1 MNRQTILSEVM
12 KKQELSELPFIDV
25 EKALNC
31 FLKRDVVDEEKIKL
45 TRELLHRVY
54 GAFSSKKLFSL
65 KSKNEEWI
73 LRKHLSTRERL
84 PYYSDLYEK
93 LLQNFNGA
101 IFDFGS
107 GVNGFSYKFLL
118 NKNKYIAVEGV
129 GQLVNLMNDYFKKN
143 KINGKAIHLSLFDLE
158 EIKKLLKNEK
168 KEKLVF
174 LFKVL
179 DSLEMLERDYSKKLL
194 MEITPLV
201 KGVVVS
207 FATRSMIKK
216 TKFKARRNWIID
228 FIEENFKM
236 VDSFEI
242 GNELYIIFKK

>member
-1 MNRQTILSEVM
+1 MPSHFLYLIETNVVIPSIYRRSNPTLIHGVLHLLQNRRRT
-12 KKQELSELPFIDV
+12 
-25 EKALNC
+25 
-31 FLKRDVVDEEKIKL
+31 
-45 TRELLHRVY
+45 
-54 GAFSSKKLFSL
+54 
-65 KSKNEEWI
+65 
-73 LRKHLSTRERL
+73 
-84 PYYSDLYEK
+84 YYPDLYEK
-93 LLQNFNGA
+93 LLQNFTGP

-107 GVNGFSYKFLL
+107 GINGFSYKFLL

-168 KEKLVF
+168 KEKIVF

-201 KGVVVS
+201 KRVVVS

-216 TKFKARRNWIID
+216 TKFKAKRNWIID
-228 FIEENFKM
+228 FIEENFKI

-242 GNELYIIFKK
+242 GNELYIVFKIR